1 MTRPLVLIGP
11 MGAGKS
17 TLGRKLAKL
26 LQMRFL
32 DTDRMVSASHGPIT
46 KIFEEKGEKHF
57 RALESKALEKALKT
71 SAVVA
76 TGGGVVV
83 TPGNRELLRDVPIV
97 FLDTNADWVLSR
109 INLDKRPLLK
119 SDPGM
124 WERLYQE
131 RLGYYRQLAA
141 VTVVT
146 ANRPIRAVLE
156 ELESKARDVL

>member
-1 MTRPLVLIGP
+1 M
-11 MGAGKS
+11 
-17 TLGRKLAKL
+17 
-26 LQMRFL
+26 
-32 DTDRMVSASHGPIT
+32 
-46 KIFEEKGEKHF
+46 
-57 RALESKALEKALKT
+57 
-71 SAVVA
+71 
-76 TGGGVVV
+76 
-83 TPGNRELLRDVPIV
+83 
-97 FLDTNADWVLSR
+97 
-109 INLDKRPLLK
+109 K